1 MKKIL
6 LLLLLVTN
14 YCFSQTSGITY
25 QAVVY
30 NPNGEQL
37 PGVDNPYAPLTNQ
50 NICLQ
55 FGIIDNTGSTE
66 YQEQVQV
73 TTDNFGMVNLLIGT
87 SSQTG
92 GYSIGFNGIE
102 WSAAAKFLKVDIDI
116 QGSCSNFEELSNQP
130 FTYVPFAYYS
140 PASDI
145 PGPAGEDG
153 LKSLINTTDEPAGVN
168 CANGGSRIEVGIDT
182 NNNNILDLDEIDD
195 SLTRFVCDVQDGED
209 GEVGLKSLINTT
221 DEPAGVNCANG
232 GSRIE
237 IGIDTNN
244 NNILDLDEIDDSLT
258 RFVCDVQDGEDGEV
272 GLKSLINTI
281 DEPAGPNCDTGGT
294 RIEVG
299 IDTNNNNIL
308 DPDEIDA
315 GLTRF
320 ICNGE
325 VAIKTLINSI
335 AEESGDNCSNGGV
348 KIEVGEDA
356 NFNGVLD
363 TDEID
368 DSLTRY
374 VCNGNDGVD
383 GQDGAD
389 GQVNNPI
396 SGDPNS
402 DEVYSIIIPSG
413 TSFVNFSLSNNGL
426 RLITTPF
433 GTSVFS
439 DNKYNV
445 DVYDITPIGLNK
457 VGNTIDVTS
466 RGGEYYFIPNFDGTK
481 LYGKEKATDIT
492 EIWELVSGTW
502 VITESINLPSS
513 NGLKP
518 RFISN
523 DESILFYSENNS
535 FGSTIVFELNS
546 SNEWINTTTTD
557 QFISTASEDL
567 KYVGSRFLDYDEGDG
582 ILYNYE
588 YLGGQFLDRGD
599 PIDIGAP
606 VGNQSGGIYGQ
617 QVINNLGN
625 TVAVPIRDLVVPN
638 PYTYGVNIRV
648 FSYDESTNLWTQ
660 KGNDIST
667 NSGDKTTM
675 KSLSISPE
683 GSKILA
689 VFSVNEYDSQSQKN
703 AFIAEY
709 EFQSND
715 WVMSNFVP
723 IYSGFNIQNTIQ
735 WSLQKNK
742 TVLIIEQA
750 AAIPG
755 NYLKIKIFD

>member
-6 LLLLLVTN
+6 ILFLLVTN

-30 NPNGEQL
+30 NPNGEEL
-37 PGVDNPYAPLTNQ
+37 PGEDNSYAPLTNK

-55 FGIIDNTGSTE
+55 FGIVDNTGTVE

-87 SSQTG
+87 STQTG
-92 GYSIGFNGIE
+92 GYSTGFNGVV
-102 WSAAAKFLKVDIDI
+102 WSADSKFLKVDIDI

-140 PASDI
+140 PASDVQ
-145 PGPAGEDG
+145 GPAGEDG
-153 LKSLINTTDEPAGVN
+153 LKSLIITTDEPAGVN
-168 CANGGSRIEVGIDT
+168 CDNGGFKIEVGIDT
-182 NNNNILDLDEIDD
+182 NNNNILDSDEIDD
-195 SLTRFVCDVQDGED
+195 SLTRFVCDVQDGVDGVD
-209 GEVGLKSLINTT
+209 GEDGLKSLIITT
-221 DEPAGVNCANG
+221 DEPAGVNCDNG
-232 GSRIE
+232 GFKIE
-237 IGIDTNN
+237 VGIDTNN
-244 NNILDLDEIDDSLT
+244 NNILDSDEIDDSLT
-258 RFVCDVQDGEDGEV
+258 RFVCDVQDGVAGV
-272 GLKSLINTI
+272 KSLINTSE
-281 DEPAGPNCDTGGT
+281 EPEGPNCDTGGT

-308 DPDEIDA
+308 DPDEIDDS
-315 GLTRF
+315 LTRY

-335 AEESGDNCSNGGV
+335 TEESGDNCSNGGV

-402 DEVYSIIIPSG
+402 DEVYTIIVPQENNG
-413 TSFVNFSLSNNGL
+413 LDNFALSNDGL

-433 GTSVFS
+433 DADIFS
-439 DNKYNV
+439 DNRYNA
-445 DVYDITPIGLNK
+445 DVYDISHNGLNK
-457 VGNTIDVTS
+457 VGNTIDVSS
-466 RGGEYYFIPNFDGTK
+466 RGGEYIFMPNFDGSK
-481 LYGKEKATDIT
+481 LYGKERSSNIT

-523 DESILFYSENNS
+523 DESILFYSENN
-535 FGSTIVFELNS
+535 GYGLNIVFELNS
-546 SNEWINTTTTD
+546 SNEWINTATTD

-567 KYVGSRFLDYDEGDG
+567 KYVGSTFLDYAVGDG

-588 YLGGQFLDRGD
+588 YSGGQFLDRGD

-638 PYTYGVNIRV
+638 PYTFGVNIRV

-667 NSGDKTTM
+667 NSGNSTTM
-675 KSLSISPE
+675 KSFKYKP
-683 GSKILA
+683 
-689 VFSVNEYDSQSQKN
+689 
-703 AFIAEY
+703 
-709 EFQSND
+709 
-715 WVMSNFVP
+715 
-723 IYSGFNIQNTIQ
+723 
-735 WSLQKNK
+735 
-742 TVLIIEQA
+742 
-750 AAIPG
+750 
-755 NYLKIKIFD
+755 

>member
-30 NPNGEQL
+30 NPNGEEL
-37 PGVDNPYAPLTNQ
+37 PGEDNSYAPLTNK

-55 FGIIDNTGSTE
+55 FGIVDNTGTVE

-87 SSQTG
+87 STQTG
-92 GYSIGFNGIE
+92 GYSTGFNGVV
-102 WSAAAKFLKVDIDI
+102 WSADSKFLKVDIDI

-168 CANGGSRIEVGIDT
+168 CANGGSRIEVGVDS
-182 NNNNILDLDEIDD
+182 NNNNILDSDEIDD
-195 SLTRFVCDVQDGED
+195 SLTRFVCDVQDGVD
-209 GEVGLKSLINTT
+209 GEDGLKSLIITT
-221 DEPAGVNCANG
+221 DEPAGVNCDNG
-232 GSRIE
+232 GFKIE
-237 IGIDTNN
+237 VGIDSNN
-244 NNILDLDEIDDSLT
+244 NNILDSDEIDDSLT
-258 RFVCDVQDGEDGEV
+258 RFVCDVQDGVAGV
-272 GLKSLINTI
+272 KSLINTSE
-281 DEPAGPNCDTGGT
+281 EPEGPNCDTGGT
-294 RIEVG
+294 RIEIG

-308 DPDEIDA
+308 DPDEIDTS
-315 GLTRF
+315 LTRF

-335 AEESGDNCSNGGV
+335 AEEPGDNCTNGGV

-402 DEVYSIIIPSG
+402 DEIYTIIVPGNS
-413 TSFVNFSLSNNGL
+413 SFRNYALSNNGL
-426 RLITTPF
+426 RFITSPF
-433 GTSVFS
+433 GESSFS
-439 DNKYNV
+439 ENAWNA
-445 DVYDITPIGLNK
+445 DVYDISPTGLNK
-457 VGNTIDVTS
+457 IGNTIDVS
-466 RGGEYYFIPNFDGTK
+466 SSGGEYYFIPNFDGSK
-481 LYGKEKATDIT
+481 IYGKERSSNIT
-492 EIWELVSGTW
+492 QIWELVSGTW
-502 VITESINLPSS
+502 VITESINLPLV
-513 NGLKP
+513 NGLKLS
-518 RFISN
+518 FISN
-523 DESILFYSENNS
+523 DESILFYSYNN
-535 FGSTIVFELNS
+535 GSSQPTIVYEKNS
-546 SNEWINTTTTD
+546 SNEWVNTSST
-557 QFISTASEDL
+557 QEGVITASDDL
-567 KYVGSRFLDYDEGDG
+567 KYVGSGGYANES
-582 ILYNYE
+582 ILYFSE
-588 YLGGQFLDRGD
+588 YSESQFLDIGD
-599 PIDIGAP
+599 PIDIGNSTI
-606 VGNQSGGIYGQ
+606 GNSGGLDSEQY
-617 QVINNLGN
+617 VINNLGN
-625 TVAVPIRDLVVPN
+625 TVAVPINDLVVLN

-648 FSYDESTNLWTQ
+648 FGYDESTNLWTQ

-667 NSGDKTTM
+667 NSGNKTTM
-675 KSLSISPE
+675 KSLSINPD

-689 VFSVNEYDSQSQKN
+689 VFSVNEYGGQSQKN

-709 EFQSND
+709 EFQSNN
-715 WVMSNFVP
+715 WVLSNFVP
-723 IYSGFNIQNTIQ
+723 IYSGFNIGNTIYY
-735 WSLQKNK
+735 SLQKNK
-742 TVLIIEQA
+742 TVLILEQA

-755 NYLKIKIFD
+755 DYLKIKIFD

>member
-6 LLLLLVTN
+6 ILFLLVTN
-14 YCFSQTSGITY
+14 YCFSQNSGITY

-30 NPNGEQL
+30 NPNGEEL
-37 PGVDNPYAPLTNQ
+37 PGVDNPYAPLTNR

-55 FGIIDNTGSTE
+55 FGIIDNTGTVE

-87 SSQTG
+87 STQTG
-92 GYSIGFNGIE
+92 GYSSGFNGIV
-102 WSAAAKFLKVDIDI
+102 WSADAKFLKVDLDI
-116 QGSCSNFEELSNQP
+116 KGSCSNFEELSNQP

-145 PGPAGEDG
+145 PGPQGPQGETGAQGETGPQGAVGAQGPQGIQGNTGPQGPQGEAGTVGAQGPQGIQGITGPQGSPGPQGIPGVPGDDG
-153 LKSLINTTDEPAGVN
+153 QQGVKSLINTTE
-168 CANGGSRIEVGIDT
+168 
-182 NNNNILDLDEIDD
+182 
-195 SLTRFVCDVQDGED
+195 
-209 GEVGLKSLINTT
+209 
-221 DEPAGVNCANG
+221 
-232 GSRIE
+232 
-237 IGIDTNN
+237 
-244 NNILDLDEIDDSLT
+244 
-258 RFVCDVQDGEDGEV
+258 
-272 GLKSLINTI
+272 
-281 DEPAGPNCDTGGT
+281 EPAGPNCDTGGT

-308 DPDEIDA
+308 DPDEIDTS
-315 GLTRF
+315 LTRY

-402 DEVYSIIIPSG
+402 DEVYSIIVPQGNSG
-413 TSFVNFSLSNNGL
+413 LDNFALSNDGL
-426 RLITTPF
+426 RLIATPF
-433 GTSVFS
+433 DVDVFS
-439 DNKYNV
+439 DNRYNA
-445 DVYDITPIGLNK
+445 DVYDISPIGLNK
-457 VGNTIDVTS
+457 VGSTIDVSS
-466 RGGEYYFIPNFDGTK
+466 RGGEYFFIPNFDGSK
-481 LYGKEKATDIT
+481 LYGKERSSNIT

-513 NGLKP
+513 NGLKL

-523 DESILFYSENNS
+523 DESILFYSYNN
-535 FGSTIVFELNS
+535 GSVNPTIVYELNS
-546 SNEWINTTTTD
+546 SNEWVNTSTT
-557 QFISTASEDL
+557 QEGIITASEDL
-567 KYVGSRFLDYDEGDG
+567 KYVGRGGYNNES
-582 ILYNYE
+582 ILYFSE
-588 YLGGQFLDRGD
+588 YSESQFLDIGD
-599 PIDIGAP
+599 PIDIGMP
-606 VGNQSGGIYGQ
+606 SISGGLHTEQY
-617 QVINNLGN
+617 VINNLGN
-625 TVAVPIRDLVVPN
+625 TVAVPIRDIVVPN
-638 PYTYGVNIRV
+638 PTTYGVNIRV
-648 FSYDESTNLWTQ
+648 FDYDESTNLWTQ

-667 NSGDKTTM
+667 WSGNSTNM
-675 KSLSISPE
+675 KSLSISSD
-683 GSKILA
+683 GSKIRA
-689 VFSVNEYDSQSQKN
+689 VFSVNDPPNTGQKN

-723 IYSGFNIQNTIQ
+723 IYSGLNIQNNISR
-735 WSLQKNK
+735 SLQKNK

>member
-6 LLLLLVTN
+6 ILFLLVTN

-30 NPNGEQL
+30 NPNGEEL
-37 PGVDNPYAPLTNQ
+37 PGEDNSYAPLTNK

-55 FGIIDNTGSTE
+55 FGIVDNTGTVE

-87 SSQTG
+87 STQTG
-92 GYSIGFNGIE
+92 GYSTGFNGVV
-102 WSAAAKFLKVDIDI
+102 WSADSKFLKVDIDI

-140 PASDI
+140 PASDVQ
-145 PGPAGEDG
+145 GPAGEDG
-153 LKSLINTTDEPAGVN
+153 LKSLIITTDEPAGVN
-168 CANGGSRIEVGIDT
+168 CDNGGFKIEVGIDT
-182 NNNNILDLDEIDD
+182 NNNNILDSDEIDD
-195 SLTRFVCDVQDGED
+195 SLTRFVCDVQDGVA
-209 GEVGLKSLINTT
+209 GVKSLINTSE
-221 DEPAGVNCANG
+221 EP
-232 GSRIE
+232 E
-237 IGIDTNN
+237 
-244 NNILDLDEIDDSLT
+244 
-258 RFVCDVQDGEDGEV
+258 
-272 GLKSLINTI
+272 
-281 DEPAGPNCDTGGT
+281 GPNCDTGGT

-308 DPDEIDA
+308 DPDEIDDS
-315 GLTRF
+315 LTRY

-335 AEESGDNCSNGGV
+335 TEESGDNCSNGGV

-402 DEVYSIIIPSG
+402 DEVYTIIVPQENNG
-413 TSFVNFSLSNNGL
+413 LDNFALSNDGL

-433 GTSVFS
+433 DADIFS
-439 DNKYNV
+439 DNRYNA
-445 DVYDITPIGLNK
+445 DVYDISHNGLNK
-457 VGNTIDVTS
+457 VGNTIDVSS
-466 RGGEYYFIPNFDGTK
+466 RGGEYIFMPNFDGSK
-481 LYGKEKATDIT
+481 LYGKERSSNIT

-523 DESILFYSENNS
+523 DESILFYSENN
-535 FGSTIVFELNS
+535 GYGLNIVFELNS
-546 SNEWINTTTTD
+546 SNEWINTATTD

-567 KYVGSRFLDYDEGDG
+567 KYVGSTFLDYAVGDG

-588 YLGGQFLDRGD
+588 YSGGQFLDRGD

-638 PYTYGVNIRV
+638 PYTFGVNIRV

-667 NSGDKTTM
+667 NSGNSTTM
-675 KSLSISPE
+675 KSFSISPD

-689 VFSVNEYDSQSQKN
+689 VFSVNDPPSTGQKN

-723 IYSGFNIQNTIQ
+723 IYSGFNIQNTIIQ
-735 WSLQKNK
+735 SLQKNK
-742 TVLIIEQA
+742 TVLIIEQV

>member
-6 LLLLLVTN
+6 ILFLLVTN
-14 YCFSQTSGITY
+14 YCFSQNSGITY

-30 NPNGEQL
+30 NPNGEEL
-37 PGVDNPYAPLTNQ
+37 PGVDNPYAPLTNR

-55 FGIIDNTGSTE
+55 FGIIDNTGTVE

-87 SSQTG
+87 STQTG
-92 GYSIGFNGIE
+92 GYSSGFNGIV
-102 WSAAAKFLKVDIDI
+102 WSADAKFLKVDLDI
-116 QGSCSNFEELSNQP
+116 KGSCSNFEELSNQP

-145 PGPAGEDG
+145 PGPQGPQGETGAQGETGPQGAVGAQGPQGIQGNTGPQGPQGEAGTVGAQGPQGIQGITGPQGSPGSQGIPGVPGDDG
-153 LKSLINTTDEPAGVN
+153 QQGVKSLINTTE
-168 CANGGSRIEVGIDT
+168 
-182 NNNNILDLDEIDD
+182 
-195 SLTRFVCDVQDGED
+195 
-209 GEVGLKSLINTT
+209 
-221 DEPAGVNCANG
+221 
-232 GSRIE
+232 
-237 IGIDTNN
+237 
-244 NNILDLDEIDDSLT
+244 
-258 RFVCDVQDGEDGEV
+258 
-272 GLKSLINTI
+272 
-281 DEPAGPNCDTGGT
+281 EPAGPNCDTGGT

-308 DPDEIDA
+308 DPDEIDTS
-315 GLTRF
+315 LTRY

-335 AEESGDNCSNGGV
+335 AEEPGDNCTNGGV

-368 DSLTRY
+368 DSLTKFI
-374 VCNGNDGVD
+374 CNGNDGVD

-402 DEVYSIIIPSG
+402 DEVYSIIVPS
-413 TSFVNFSLSNNGL
+413 TTWRHFALSNDGL

-433 GTSVFS
+433 GTDASS

-445 DVYDITPIGLNK
+445 DVYEILPSGLNK
-457 VGNTIDVTS
+457 IGNTIDVSS

-481 LYGKEKATDIT
+481 LYGKEKATDLT

-523 DESILFYSENNS
+523 DESILFYYENNYIS
-535 FGSTIVFELNS
+535 NIVFELNS

-557 QFISTASEDL
+557 QYLSTASEDL
-567 KYVGSRFLDYDEGDG
+567 KYVGSGSYGTDG
-582 ILYNYE
+582 ILYYSE
-588 YLGGQFLDRGD
+588 YSGGQFLDRGD
-599 PIDIGAP
+599 PIDIGIGDP
-606 VGNQSGGIYGQ
+606 GLWGQ
-617 QVINNLGN
+617 HIINNLGN
-625 TVAVPIRDLVVPN
+625 TVAVYVGGSVNGSN
-638 PYTYGVNIRV
+638 PTRYENNIRV
-648 FSYDESTNLWTQ
+648 YYYNESTNLWTQ
-660 KGNDIST
+660 KGNEIKAAVTRVST
-667 NSGDKTTM
+667 IKSFNINSD
-675 KSLSISPE
+675 

-689 VFSVNEYDSQSQKN
+689 VFYNEEDGHNYCYN
-703 AFIAEY
+703 CRRTAYIAEY

-715 WVMSNFVP
+715 WVMSNYVP
-723 IYSGFNIQNTIQ
+723 IMNTYSSQTTIQ

-750 AAIPG
+750 AGVPG

>member
-6 LLLLLVTN
+6 ILFLLVTN
-14 YCFSQTSGITY
+14 YCFSQNSGITY

-30 NPNGEQL
+30 NPNGEEL
-37 PGVDNPYAPLTNQ
+37 PGVDNPYAPLTNR

-55 FGIIDNTGSTE
+55 FGIIDNTGALE

-87 SSQTG
+87 STQTG
-92 GYSIGFNGIE
+92 GYSTGFNGIV
-102 WSAAAKFLKVDIDI
+102 WSADAKFLKVDLDI
-116 QGSCSNFEELSNQP
+116 KGNCSNFEELSNQP

-145 PGPAGEDG
+145 PGPQGPQGETGPQGEAGAVGAVGAVGAQGPQGIQGSTGPQGSPGPQGIPGVPGDDG
-153 LKSLINTTDEPAGVN
+153 QQGVKSLINTTE
-168 CANGGSRIEVGIDT
+168 
-182 NNNNILDLDEIDD
+182 
-195 SLTRFVCDVQDGED
+195 
-209 GEVGLKSLINTT
+209 
-221 DEPAGVNCANG
+221 
-232 GSRIE
+232 
-237 IGIDTNN
+237 
-244 NNILDLDEIDDSLT
+244 
-258 RFVCDVQDGEDGEV
+258 
-272 GLKSLINTI
+272 
-281 DEPAGPNCDTGGT
+281 EPAGPNCDAGGT

-308 DPDEIDA
+308 DPDEIDTS
-315 GLTRF
+315 LTRF

-335 AEESGDNCSNGGV
+335 AEEPGNNCTNGGV

-402 DEVYSIIIPSG
+402 DEVYTIIVPQ
-413 TSFVNFSLSNNGL
+413 TTWRNFALSNNGL

-433 GTSVFS
+433 GTDVFS
-439 DNKYNV
+439 ENGWNA
-445 DVYDITPIGLNK
+445 DVYNISPTGLNK
-457 VGNTIDVTS
+457 FGNTIDVSS
-466 RGGEYYFIPNFDGTK
+466 RGGEYYFTPNFDGSK
-481 LYGKEKATDIT
+481 VYGKEPSSNIT

-502 VITESINLPSS
+502 IITESINLPLV
-513 NGLKP
+513 NGRKLS
-518 RFISN
+518 FISN
-523 DESILFYSENNS
+523 DESILFYNNN
-535 FGSTIVFELNS
+535 GSSQPTIVYELNS
-546 SNEWINTTTTD
+546 SNEWINTSST
-557 QFISTASEDL
+557 QERIITASEDL
-567 KYVGSRFLDYDEGDG
+567 KYVGSGGFATDG
-582 ILYNYE
+582 TLYYSE
-588 YLGGQFLDRGD
+588 YSGGQFLDIGD
-599 PIDIGAP
+599 PIDIGLF
-606 VGNQSGGIYGQ
+606 GIQEEGLYSENY
-617 QVINNLGN
+617 VINNLGN
-625 TVAVPIRDLVVPN
+625 TVAVPIQEIVNPN
-638 PYTYGVNIRV
+638 PTRFGVNIRV
-648 FSYDESTNLWTQ
+648 FDYDESTNLWTQ

-667 NSGDKTTM
+667 NSGNRTSM
-675 KSLSISPE
+675 KSLSISPD

-689 VFSVNEYDSQSQKN
+689 VFSVNDYGGESQKN

-715 WVMSNFVP
+715 WVMSNYVP
-723 IYSGFNIQNTIQ
+723 IYSGLNIANTII

-742 TVLIIEQA
+742 TVLFIEQV

>member
-6 LLLLLVTN
+6 ILFLLVTN

-30 NPNGEQL
+30 NPNGEEL
-37 PGVDNPYAPLTNQ
+37 PGEDNSYAPLTNK

-55 FGIIDNTGSTE
+55 FGIVDNTGTVE

-87 SSQTG
+87 STQTG
-92 GYSIGFNGIE
+92 GYSTGFNGVV
-102 WSAAAKFLKVDIDI
+102 WSADSKFLKVDIDI

-140 PASDI
+140 PASDVQ
-145 PGPAGEDG
+145 GPAGEDG
-153 LKSLINTTDEPAGVN
+153 LKSLIITTDEPAGVN
-168 CANGGSRIEVGIDT
+168 CDNGGFKIEVGIDT
-182 NNNNILDLDEIDD
+182 NNNNILDSDEIDD
-195 SLTRFVCDVQDGED
+195 SLTRFVCDVQDGVA
-209 GEVGLKSLINTT
+209 GVKSLINTSE
-221 DEPAGVNCANG
+221 EP
-232 GSRIE
+232 E
-237 IGIDTNN
+237 
-244 NNILDLDEIDDSLT
+244 
-258 RFVCDVQDGEDGEV
+258 
-272 GLKSLINTI
+272 
-281 DEPAGPNCDTGGT
+281 GPNCDTGGT
-294 RIEVG
+294 RIEIG

-308 DPDEIDA
+308 DPDEIDTS
-315 GLTRF
+315 LTRF

-335 AEESGDNCSNGGV
+335 AEEPGDNCTNGGV

-413 TSFVNFSLSNNGL
+413 TNFVNFSLSNDGL

-433 GTSVFS
+433 GTDVFS
-439 DNKYNV
+439 DNKYNA
-445 DVYDITPIGLNK
+445 DVYNITSNGLNK
-457 VGNTIDVTS
+457 IGNTIDVSS

-481 LYGKEKATDIT
+481 LYGKERSSNIT

-523 DESILFYSENNS
+523 DESILFYSETNS
-535 FGSTIVFELNS
+535 YGLNIVFELNS
-546 SNEWINTTTTD
+546 SNEWINTATTD

-567 KYVGSRFLDYDEGDG
+567 KYVGSTFLDYAVGDG

-588 YLGGQFLDRGD
+588 YSGGQFLDRGD

-638 PYTYGVNIRV
+638 PYTFGVNIRV

-667 NSGDKTTM
+667 NSGNSTTM
-675 KSLSISPE
+675 KSFSISPD

-689 VFSVNEYDSQSQKN
+689 VFSVNDPPRTGQKN

-742 TVLIIEQA
+742 TVLIIEQV

-755 NYLKIKIFD
+755 DYLKIKIFD